1 MTMAQCKISQQTKN
15 QKTLNLP
22 GKRQSADANGTMA
35 KLVEISIEAFK
46 EALIQMVQKA
56 TENSNFSI
64 LKMNRK
70 IKISA
75 NKDTRTNW
83 KKNELGNKMT
93 GGLNHRE
100 AE

>member
-1 MTMAQCKISQQTKN
+1 
-15 QKTLNLP
+15 
-22 GKRQSADANGTMA
+22 
-35 KLVEISIEAFK
+35 
-46 EALIQMVQKA
+46 MVQKA
-56 TENSNFSI
+56 TETLILSI

-83 KKNELGNKMT
+83 KKNRTGNKMT

>member
-15 QKTLNLP
+15 QKMLNLP
-22 GKRQSADANGTMA
+22 GKRQSTDANGTMA

-83 KKNELGNKMT
+83 KKIELGNKMT